1 MAKESFKLTFVVVVI
16 FLLATISFAEAQ
28 QAKKVPR
35 IGYLFIPPPS
45 ANEARIEAFR
55 QGLREGVEVSKI

>member
-35 IGYLFIPPPS
+35 IGYLFILPPS

-55 QGLREGVEVSKI
+55 QGLREG